1 MNSEQLGQRLKKV
14 REMVGLSQFDV
25 AEKLGV
31 TQGYISRL
39 EAGSMSSGFLIS
51 ALEFY
56 KRYISLDRLLNE
68 NVSILEC
75 IQAELSSPKSEL
87 VKNRIALVHELVDEL
102 FDAFKAEQN
111 AQIDEIKKR
120 IHVKMDAL
128 DALNNT

>member
-14 REMVGLSQFDV
+14 REMFGLSQFDV

-102 FDAFKAEQN
+102 FDAFKADQN

>member
-14 REMVGLSQFDV
+14 REMFGLSQLDV

-75 IQAELSSPKSEL
+75 LQEELSSPTNEL
-87 VKNRIALVHELVDEL
+87 MKNRVTLVHELVDGL
-102 FDAFKAEQN
+102 FDAFKEVQN
-111 AQIDEIKKR
+111 AKIDEIKKR

-128 DALNNT
+128 DVLHE

>member
-14 REMVGLSQFDV
+14 REMFKLSQLDV

-75 IQAELSSPKSEL
+75 LQEELSSPTNEL
-87 VKNRIALVHELVDEL
+87 MKNRVTLVHELVDGL
-102 FDAFKAEQN
+102 FDAFREEQN
-111 AQIDEIKKR
+111 AKIDEIKKR

-128 DALNNT
+128 DELNNA

>member
-14 REMVGLSQFDV
+14 REMFGLSQLDV

-75 IQAELSSPKSEL
+75 LQEELSSPTNEL
-87 VKNRIALVHELVDEL
+87 MKNRVTLVHELVDGL
-102 FDAFKAEQN
+102 FDAFREEQN
-111 AQIDEIKKR
+111 AKIDEIKKR

-128 DALNNT
+128 DELNNA

>member
-14 REMVGLSQFDV
+14 RELFGLSQHDV

-75 IQAELSSPKSEL
+75 LQEELSSPTNEL
-87 VKNRIALVHELVDEL
+87 IKNRVTLVHELVDGL
-102 FDAFKAEQN
+102 FDAFKEVQN
-111 AQIDEIKKR
+111 AKIDEIKKR

-128 DALNNT
+128 DVLHE

>member
-14 REMVGLSQFDV
+14 REMFKLSQFDV
-25 AEKLGV
+25 AETLGV

-75 IQAELSSPKSEL
+75 LQEELSSPTNEL
-87 VKNRIALVHELVDEL
+87 MKNRVTLVHELVDGL
-102 FDAFKAEQN
+102 FDAFREEQN
-111 AQIDEIKKR
+111 AKIDEIKKR

-128 DALNNT
+128 DELNNA

>member
-14 REMVGLSQFDV
+14 REMFGLSQFDV

-75 IQAELSSPKSEL
+75 LQEELSSPTNEL
-87 VKNRIALVHELVDEL
+87 MKNRVTLVHELVDGL
-102 FDAFKAEQN
+102 FDAFREEQN
-111 AQIDEIKKR
+111 AKIDEIKKR

-128 DALNNT
+128 NALNDV